1 MAPTTSAS
9 QTTGTSSGFMNR
21 TAEATP
27 HPPTSV
33 HLMNRTAEVA
43 PHLPTSVHMVNR
55 TAEVPPHPPTSVH
68 MVNRTAEVAPH
79 LPTSVHLMNRTA
91 APHVTPAPA
100 KRGAGVQPRAPLA
113 STLLPRL
120 DARFRGCRK
129 RSFLLEVIPA
139 EAGIQPLRKWAVI
152 CSRGPRKACIS
163 HLMCSS
169 RGHGV
174 SPG

>member
-43 PHLPTSVHMVNR
+43 PHLPTSVHFMNR
-55 TAEVPPHPPTSVH
+55 TAEVAPHLPSSVH
-68 MVNRTAEVAPH
+68 VMNRTAEVAPH